1 MRGVIRG
8 PQVLKHQKY
17 IHQNN
22 LFAHSPNFWPS
33 NFICYMVLF
42 TYYYLCS
49 LQNDQR
55 YLVLECVAEERNRM
69 LMVYIDDLRI
79 KGPPPPPTASNPSD
93 RVRK

>member
-1 MRGVIRG
+1 M
-8 PQVLKHQKY
+8 LHY
-17 IHQNN
+17 NT
-22 LFAHSPNFWPS
+22 LTS
-33 NFICYMVLF
+33 N
-42 TYYYLCS
+42 YYLCS